1 MDMQIAETE
10 QLVDVVVEELAREA
24 AETEVPPHVSWIM
37 HHSPLPSL
45 QAGENAV
52 DALAAFR
59 AYDVDALPVFD
70 GATLVGVIDRGALL
84 DAIWTSILGARYIR
98 VESIMDM
105 APVVAHP
112 DADAVEAVRWLAAGH
127 PVVPV
132 LRWGR
137 LVGVLSTSD
146 LVRYLERRHAA

>member
-1 MDMQIAETE
+1 MMTGENE
-10 QLVDVVVEELAREA
+10 QLVDTVLAELAREA
-24 AETEVPPHVSWIM
+24 AETEVAPHVSFIM

-45 QAGENAV
+45 QSDENAV

-59 AYDVDALPVFD
+59 AYDTEALPVFR
-70 GATLVGVIDRGALL
+70 GATLVGVLDRGALL
-84 DAIWTSILGARYIR
+84 EAIWTSILGARYIR

-137 LVGVLSTSD
+137 LVGMLSTSD